1 MRRGRHRARAGVE
14 LLRHEQAAD
23 RERCPDDDDDDDNK
37 DDNNDDDDD
46 DDEQP
51 LNCSKQAVDRKSV
64 APSSSLFS
72 SSTSSSRSSLPS
84 GCRMLYL
91 QGEAGEGGKDSANF
105 SSSLHQALH
114 TQTHLTSIIAVTV
127 RMERISI
134 LCYTTKKWASLIVK
148 KRHGREQKRRKRTN
162 E

>member
-23 RERCPDDDDDDDNK
+23 RERCPDDDDDDDN
-37 DDNNDDDDD
+37 NND

-105 SSSLHQALH
+105 SSSLHEALH

-127 RMERISI
+127 RMERMLI
-134 LCYTTKKWASLIVK
+134 LRYTTKKGSLIVK
-148 KRHGREQKRRKRTN
+148 KRHDREQKRKKPN